1 LIKSRKLSKF
11 KEISHGFFNRKGG
24 KSRGIYSSLNCGLG
38 SSDSKKNVIKNLKIV
53 CKKIKTRYKN
63 LILLDQVHSNKFYFI
78 KKNYKLPKKKLIGD
92 ALITNVKNIAIAVL
106 TADCVPILIYDKN
119 RKIISVIHAGWKGI
133 YKGIVSRVLKFLIKN
148 GTNTKDLI
156 VAIGPCIAEKNYEV
170 KNDFKEKFLTKS
182 KQNTIF
188 FKIVKNK
195 TYFSLNKYLYYNLK
209 KLGIKDFDIIK
220 KDTFNPKNNFFSSR
234 RSRSY
239 QENDYGR
246 NISIIMI
253 N

>member
-1 LIKSRKLSKF
+1 MIKSKKISKF
-11 KEISHGFFNRKGG
+11 KIIKHGFFNRRGG
-24 KSRGIYSSLNCGLG
+24 TSQGIYESLNCGL
-38 SSDSKKNVIKNLKIV
+38 SSHDKKRNVINNLKIV
-53 CKKIKTRYKN
+53 CKKIGITYKK
-63 LILLDQVHSNKFYFI
+63 LVLLNQTHSNKFYFI
-78 KKNYKLPKKKLIGD
+78 KKNHNFNKKIKAD
-92 ALITNVKNIAIAVL
+92 SLITNVKNIAIGVL